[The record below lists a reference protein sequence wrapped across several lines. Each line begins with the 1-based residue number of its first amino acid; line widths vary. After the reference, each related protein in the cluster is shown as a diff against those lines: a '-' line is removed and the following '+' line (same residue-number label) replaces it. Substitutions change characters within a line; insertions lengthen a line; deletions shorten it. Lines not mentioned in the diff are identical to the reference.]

1 MHSQT
6 NCHLKCVDGPCSFVY
21 ETSPTQRSHVIR
33 NQYSERSSTKYRYL
47 WILPAFGFLSSRGQN
62 PNSEIVHNPRY
73 QGSRCSVGTIR
84 RKPDCG
90 AAHISKNKHVRP
102 TCTLRNER
110 WRAMIDYLKPND
122 GAKVSSFQSSNDLSY
137 R

>member
-6 NCHLKCVDGPCSFVY
+6 NCHFDGPYSFVY

-62 PNSEIVHNPRY
+62 PNSEIVHKPRY
-73 QGSRCSVGTIR
+73 SGSQCSVDITRGIPGCDT
-84 RKPDCG
+84 
-90 AAHISKNKHVRP
+90 AHIYQNKHVRR

-110 WRAMIDYLKPND
+110 WRAMIGYLKPND

-137 R
+137 